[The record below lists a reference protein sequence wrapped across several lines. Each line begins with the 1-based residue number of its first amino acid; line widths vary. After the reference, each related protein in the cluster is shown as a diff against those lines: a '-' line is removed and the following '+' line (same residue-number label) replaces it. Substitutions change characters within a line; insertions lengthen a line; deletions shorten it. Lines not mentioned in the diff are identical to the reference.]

1 MSNPNW
7 NNGLQFL
14 QFCYSVCVMLKM
26 SFRKLPLQTHHCEEL
41 YINTYVINHIWVTL
55 PFKLCCSVTELCPIL
70 CEPMD
75 CSTPGPSVPHYL
87 IKFAQVHIHCI
98 GGAIQT
104 SHPLMPSSPSDLNLS
119 QHRGLFQ
126 ESAVHS
132 RWANYWGFSLSI
144 SPSNEYSELISLKI
158 DWFNLLAV
166 QGTLRSLLQHYSLK
180 A

>member
-7 NNGLQFL
+7 NNGLLFL

-104 SHPLMPSSPSDLNLS
+104 SHPLMPSFPSALNLS
-119 QHRGLFQ
+119 QHQGLFWVLP
-126 ESAVHS
+126 SYFPIKRKMA
-132 RWANYWGFSLSI
+132 LLLIIISI
-144 SPSNEYSELISLKI
+144 TWETFYCFIALIEI
-158 DWFNLLAV
+158 
-166 QGTLRSLLQHYSLK
+166 K
-180 A
+180 AM